1 MASTVPGMRDPN
13 QINPSTGKP
22 VAPVS
27 TPAGAFGNPS
37 YGGSGAGPVAPT
49 SLSPDQKAFI
59 AGGYGQTQA
68 NQAQIDLL
76 NAQLAYIGR
85 APTGGGGGGGA
96 GAALANRQADIQIA
110 AAQRQLGTLLP
121 TLYRNA
127 ASDYEVQRERALQ
140 ALRSGRQSYVQTNA
154 LLRAR
159 GRDTR
164 RENRDQ
170 TNAFRSD
177 SVARGASI
185 APGTEQG
192 FQSLADQL
200 GNALAQ
206 IEQQRRGAATQWS
219 DVRSGTRSAVKS
231 AKTQLRGQVAQLVEQ
246 QADLRD
252 RIAQLE
258 LQKQLNLAGG
268 GGGGDPALAYQRM
281 MQAYGVQQQILGL
294 QSENDWIQSQIDGV
308 NATID
313 TSGRPGH
320 APRGPVG
327 PVTPTAPSP
336 FGDSGNYNPIP
347 RH

>member
-13 QINPSTGKP
+13 QINPGTGRP
-22 VAPVS
+22 IGGGS
-27 TPAGAFGNPS
+27 SLPAGATGNPN
-37 YGGSGAGPVAPT
+37 YGAGSGGYVPQPT
-49 SLSPDQKAFI
+49 SLNPTQQAGI
-59 AGGYGQTQA
+59 AGA
-68 NQAQIDLL
+68 NANVASNQAQIDLL

-200 GNALAQ
+200 GTALAQ
-206 IEQQRRGAATQWS
+206 LEQQRRGANTQWG
-219 DVRSGTRSAVKS
+219 DVRSATKSAVKS
-231 AKTQLRGQVAQLVEQ
+231 AKTQLKGQVANLVEQ

-268 GGGGDPALAYQRM
+268 GGGDPALAYQRM

-294 QSENDWIQSQIDGV
+294 QAENDWIQSQIDAT

-320 APRGPVG
+320 ARRPGTTGGGQGPYQP
-327 PVTPTAPSP
+327 PV
-336 FGDSGNYNPIP
+336 

>member
-1 MASTVPGMRDPN
+1 MRDPN
-13 QINPSTGKP
+13 QINPATGKP
-22 VAPVS
+22 VGGS
-27 TPAGAFGNPS
+27 GLPAGATGNPNFGASPGS
-37 YGGSGAGPVAPT
+37 YVPQAT
-49 SLSPDQKAFI
+49 SLTPDQQSGI
-59 AGGYGQTQA
+59 AGANANIAG

-127 ASDYEVQRERALQ
+127 ASDYEVARERALQ
-140 ALRSGRQSYVQTNA
+140 ALRSGRQSFVQTNA
-154 LLRAR
+154 LLRSR
-159 GRDTR
+159 GRDAR

-200 GNALAQ
+200 GTALAQ
-206 IEQQRRGAATQWS
+206 LEQQRRAAGTQWA
-219 DVRSGTRSAVKS
+219 DVRSATQSAVKS
-231 AKTQLRGQVAQLVEQ
+231 AKTQLKGQVANLVEQ

-268 GGGGDPALAYQRM
+268 GGGSDPALAYQRM

-294 QSENDWIQSQIDGV
+294 QSQNDWIQSQIDAT
-308 NATID
+308 NAMID

-327 PVTPTAPSP
+327 NGGQGPYQPPV
-336 FGDSGNYNPIP
+336 